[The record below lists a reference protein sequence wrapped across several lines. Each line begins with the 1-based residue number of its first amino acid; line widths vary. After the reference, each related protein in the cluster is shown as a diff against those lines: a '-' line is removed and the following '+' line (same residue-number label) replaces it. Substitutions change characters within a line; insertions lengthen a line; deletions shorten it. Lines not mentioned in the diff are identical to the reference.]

1 MFLNSDWLKFEPT
14 NLWIDCLLFHQHK
27 LKLQNSDRRSRANVL
42 QACHQR
48 VGLYTK
54 FRADYRRQAAKRA

>member
-14 NLWIDCLLFHQHK
+14 NFWIDCILFKQHK
-27 LKLQNSDRRSRANVL
+27 LKLQNSDRRSRANAL
-42 QACHQR
+42 RAYHQR

-54 FRADYRRQAAKRA
+54 FRDGYRREAATHA